1 MSSSASVTAPL
12 PLSNLAPTTPDGV
25 RCVRTCVYRRG
36 TTKTRG
42 VMLRALSGA
51 IDGYG
56 EDVRETCDAIQPS
69 LWTVLRTTWG
79 RPVDSS
85 RRLSTACG
93 KPGGQLADCAP

>member
-12 PLSNLAPTTPDGV
+12 PLSNLAPTTPDGA
-25 RCVRTCVYRRG
+25 RCARTCVYRRG
-36 TTKTRG
+36 ATKTRG

-51 IDGYG
+51 KDGYR

-79 RPVDSS
+79 RLVDTS
-85 RRLSTACG
+85 RRLSTVCG
-93 KPGGQLADCAP
+93 QPGGQLTDSAP